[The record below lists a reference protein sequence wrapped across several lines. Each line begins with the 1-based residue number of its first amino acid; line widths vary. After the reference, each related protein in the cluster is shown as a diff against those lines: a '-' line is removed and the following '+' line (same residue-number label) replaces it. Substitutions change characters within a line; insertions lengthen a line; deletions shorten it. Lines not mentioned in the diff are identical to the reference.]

1 MAVKELGNLAVSIFC
16 RNMSMLISAGIDA
29 EESVGLLADD
39 AAANDFRDAAKAVQ
53 NLMLTGQPQLSAAM
67 LESGY
72 FPSHACKMLAAGEKT
87 GKSESVLRS
96 LADYY
101 ESRDRLARKMK
112 SAVNYPMILLILTAA
127 ILVLLLVR
135 VLPVFTNVYRSLAGG
150 LTTSAYI
157 YLRVAY
163 IVGTVAL
170 ILAIVFGIFLLL
182 TARTVRGNGADGSS
196 VGLLSRFGPAK
207 DAISK
212 LSLAH
217 FTQVL
222 HLFVASGA
230 DVDTS
235 ITAAQELVSDPVT
248 KAKVDAVRTHMK
260 EDNVGLSRAIYDKG
274 LFEPLYAR
282 LFMSAVKAGQTEQM
296 LGKLANSFSLEADE
310 AVDSLIDSIEP
321 VISAFLTIAVGIVL
335 LSTMIPLIGILGA
348 V

>member
-1 MAVKELGNLAVSIFC
+1 MAVKELGNQAVSIFC

-53 NLMLTGQPQLSAAM
+53 NKMLTGQPQLSAAM

-87 GKSESVLRS
+87 GKSENVLNS

-127 ILVLLLVR
+127 ILILLLVR

-163 IVGTVAL
+163 VVGTVAL
-170 ILAIVFGIFLLL
+170 IIAILFGVFLLL
-182 TARTVRGNGADGSS
+182 TARTVKGNGADGSS
-196 VGLLSRFGPAK
+196 VGLLAKFGPAR
-207 DAISK
+207 DAISR

-235 ITAAQELVSDPVT
+235 ITAAQELVSDPAT
-248 KAKVDAVRTHMK
+248 RAKVDSVRKHMK
-260 EDNVGLSRAIYDKG
+260 EDNVGLSRAIYDEG

-296 LGKLANSFSLEADE
+296 LGRLANSFSMEADE

-321 VISAFLTIAVGIVL
+321 IISAFLTIAVGIVL

>member
-29 EESVGLLADD
+29 EEAVGLLADD

-53 NLMLTGQPQLSAAM
+53 NRMLTGQPQLSAAM

-87 GKSESVLRS
+87 GKSENVLKS

-127 ILVLLLVR
+127 ILILLLVR

-163 IVGTVAL
+163 VVGTVAL
-170 ILAIVFGIFLLL
+170 VLAILFGIFLLL

-196 VGLLSRFGPAK
+196 VGFLSKFGPAK

-235 ITAAQELVSDPVT
+235 ITAAEELVSDPVT
-248 KAKVDAVRTHMK
+248 KQKVEAVRKHMK
-260 EDNVGLSRAIYDKG
+260 EDNVGLSRAIYDIG

-296 LGKLANSFSLEADE
+296 LGKLASSFSLEADE

-321 VISAFLTIAVGIVL
+321 IISAFLTIAVGIVL

>member
-29 EESVGLLADD
+29 EEAVGLLADD

-53 NLMLTGQPQLSAAM
+53 NKMLTGQPQLSAAM
-67 LESGY
+67 LDSGY
-72 FPSHACKMLAAGEKT
+72 FPQHACKMLAAGEKT
-87 GKSESVLRS
+87 GKSENVLKS

-127 ILVLLLVR
+127 ILILLLVR

-163 IVGTVAL
+163 VVGVVAL
-170 ILAIVFGIFLLL
+170 ILAIVFGGFLLL
-182 TARTVRGNGADGSS
+182 TAKTVKGNGADGSS
-196 VGLLSRFGPAK
+196 VGLLAKFGPAK

-248 KAKVDAVRTHMK
+248 RDKVDAVRKHMK

-296 LGKLANSFSLEADE
+296 LGKLASSFSLEADE

-321 VISAFLTIAVGIVL
+321 IISAFLTIAVGIVL

>member
-53 NLMLTGQPQLSAAM
+53 NKMLTGQPQLSAAM

-72 FPSHACKMLAAGEKT
+72 FPTHACKMLAAGEKT
-87 GKSESVLRS
+87 GKSENVLKS

-112 SAVNYPMILLILTAA
+112 SAVNYPMILLLLTAA
-127 ILVLLLVR
+127 ILILLLVR

-157 YLRVAY
+157 YLRIAY
-163 IVGTVAL
+163 VVGTIAL
-170 ILAIVFGIFLLL
+170 VLAIVFGGFLLL
-182 TARTVRGNGADGSS
+182 TARTVKGNGADGSS
-196 VGLLSRFGPAK
+196 VGLLAKFGPAK
-207 DAISK
+207 DAISR

-248 KAKVDAVRTHMK
+248 RAKVDEVRRHMK

-296 LGKLANSFSLEADE
+296 LGKLASSFSLEADE